1 MNNKEKLRQQL
12 LEQTFGKNAKNRRLS
27 SLNISQDLDQ
37 VSSHL
42 EDIIQYQQD
51 SIKELSKPLTDEE
64 IDQLNREI
72 EKDFGVKFVSPEKV
86 IDVNTLDNVDKE
98 LQKKWHYQQMISQF
112 MFCMKK
118 SVLMNKKEYSYLF
131 HNVKGKDLKNILED
145 YAQQLYQQDIS
156 YLSFLDYT
164 QQLDVFYQ
172 DIYRC
177 LYGNQQ
183 LIVIDYLELLPV
195 AFLQPLLS
203 LLKNKEMPLTKR
215 YVETNGILKETS
227 NQLVKNAIS
236 SLKWDNKY
244 IVFIS
249 HDSFSH
255 LTDRFGS
262 PFMKTIDECIE
273 YQTLN
278 QEDYQNVLL
287 ERLKDWK
294 KNVEK
299 QLTIE
304 LKNEHIYQYFVN
316 EKVSIDDVDFI
327 LERLFKEMIDLKEK
341 HQLSVFEFVYKKHR
355 LFLTTAQ
362 QEIELLQENQQDFV
376 DIDQQLQELVGLD
389 EVKEYLK
396 SLKQYYATVQKR
408 KQQGKKVMEVSK
420 HMIFTGNPGTGKTT
434 VARILAQ
441 YLKTAGI
448 LKSGHL
454 IEVSRKDLVG
464 QYVGHTAVQTSQVIA
479 SALGG
484 VLFIDEAYS
493 LYRGKDDS
501 FGLEAIDT
509 LVKAM
514 EDKRDE
520 FVVVLAG
527 YKKEMEQF
535 LESNSGLRSRFSN
548 IIEFKDYTGEELYHI
563 ASAIAK
569 GKEYMIDENCKETL
583 IGYLQQR
590 NQKEGG
596 NGRLA
601 RNVVEKAMIHQATRD
616 GQDDLLILEDFEL
629 EGSEND

>member
-27 SLNISQDLDQ
+27 SYNVSQDLQ
-37 VSSHL
+37 QISSGL
-42 EDIIQYQQD
+42 EDILKHQQESIQ
-51 SIKELSKPLTDEE
+51 ELSQPLSDEDIE
-64 IDQLNREI
+64 KLNKEI
-72 EKDFGVKFVSPEKV
+72 EKDFGVTFVSHEKK
-86 IDVNTLDNVDKE
+86 INVNLLDNKEEE
-98 LQKKWHYQQMISQF
+98 LQKKWHYDEMIHQLISA
-112 MFCMKK
+112 MKK
-118 SVLMNKKEYSYLF
+118 SILMDKKEYSFLF
-131 HNVKGKDLKNILED
+131 YHVKGHDLKNIIKD
-145 YAQQLYQQDIS
+145 YAMHVYQQDIS
-156 YLSFLDYT
+156 YLSFIDYT
-164 QQLDVFYQ
+164 GQIDIFYQ

-177 LYGNQQ
+177 LYGEQQ
-183 LIVIDYLELLPV
+183 LIVIDYLELLPISLV
-195 AFLQPLLS
+195 QPLLS
-203 LLKNKEMPLTKR
+203 LLKNKEMTLTKR
-215 YVETNGILKETS
+215 YVEVSGILKETN
-227 NQLVKNAIS
+227 NQLVKDAIS
-236 SLKWDNKY
+236 SLKWEDKY
-244 IVFIS
+244 IVFLS
-249 HDSFSH
+249 HVSLND

-262 PFMKTIDECIE
+262 PFIKAIDECIA

-278 QEDYQNVLL
+278 QEHYQSVLSNKISSWK
-287 ERLKDWK
+287 ER
-294 KNVEK
+294 VEK
-299 QLTIE
+299 QLSVE
-304 LKNEHIYQYFVN
+304 LKDEAIHQYFMDEKIAFDEVDLALEKLFEYIIDIKN
-316 EKVSIDDVDFI
+316 EYQI
-327 LERLFKEMIDLKEK
+327 
-341 HQLSVFEFVYKKHR
+341 SVFEFVYQEHQLYFKNKDQNMK
-355 LFLTTAQ
+355 LFKEDH
-362 QEIELLQENQQDFV
+362 QEFI
-376 DIDQQLQELVGLD
+376 DIDQQLQELVGLQ
-389 EVKEYLK
+389 EVKEYLQ

-408 KQQGKKVMEVSK
+408 RQQGKKVMEVSK

-441 YLKTAGI
+441 YLKSAGI

-527 YKKEMEQF
+527 YQKEMEQF

-563 ASAIAK
+563 ACAIAK
-569 GKEYMIDENCKETL
+569 GKEYIIDDSCKETL
-583 IGYLQQR
+583 VAYLTLK
-590 NQKEGG
+590 NQMEGG

-601 RNVVEKAMIHQATRD
+601 RNVVEKAMIHQATR
-616 GQDDLLILEDFEL
+616 GAENDLLILEDFEL
-629 EGSEND
+629 EGSESD